1 MQANMSPWTNVRT
14 VVKIRA
20 LAKANPMKTHQTK
33 LYMVAPFKYGASTKV
48 CPED

>member
-1 MQANMSPWTNVRT
+1 MQANMSPWTNVRIMKT
-14 VVKIRA
+14 RA

-33 LYMVAPFKYGASTKV
+33 LYVVAPFKYGASTKV